1 MCWTAPFAP
10 PEPVFTLLYPG
21 LCPGRLT
28 LISRWRPWA
37 PLPLAFQSASAS
49 RRHQQEIRG
58 DGLVGVVFLSQRP
71 QLFTS
76 GSFLQLQVLV
86 ISGNCSFFLPFQVKG
101 LCGLLLLLDASPSL
115 TGFPYLGHNHINYS
129 CIKSYPIIA
138 SEVAICLLSGPG
150 NM

>member
-1 MCWTAPFAP
+1 MGF
-10 PEPVFTLLYPG
+10 
-21 LCPGRLT
+21 
-28 LISRWRPWA
+28 
-37 PLPLAFQSASAS
+37 LASGFHVSLSQQET
-49 RRHQQEIRG
+49 QQEIRG
-58 DGLVGVVFLSQRP
+58 DGLVGVVFLSQRA

-115 TGFPYLGHNHINYS
+115 TGFPYLGHNRINYS